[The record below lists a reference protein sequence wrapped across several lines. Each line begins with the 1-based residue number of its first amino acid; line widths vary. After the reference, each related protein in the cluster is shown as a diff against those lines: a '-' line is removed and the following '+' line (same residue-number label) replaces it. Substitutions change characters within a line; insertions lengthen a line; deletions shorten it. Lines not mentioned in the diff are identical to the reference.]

1 MSTSRDI
8 EHAKSQGKGI
18 ARESSVAKRSSAPCP
33 THPGMVDRISDS
45 VGAAPT
51 GRPADAVDP
60 ALYSTQ
66 QAGKSFDIPKAS
78 WDMKDAD
85 GRGVDDT
92 AAHKIMAQAT
102 KSPDDFAAHLNTR
115 LLAAVTEEN

>member
-1 MSTSRDI
+1 M
-8 EHAKSQGKGI
+8 E
-18 ARESSVAKRSSAPCP
+18 
-33 THPGMVDRISDS
+33 DRTNDT

-60 ALYSTQ
+60 SLYSTQ

-78 WDMKDAD
+78 WNAKDGD
-85 GRGVDDT
+85 GRGIDDT
-92 AAHKIMAQAT
+92 AAHKVMAQAA

-115 LLAAVTEEN
+115 LPGAVTEE